1 MEDIEIIS
9 LYFERDE
16 RAISETDSKYGSRL
30 HRLADN
36 LLAKEDGEEC
46 VNDTYLSAWN
56 SIPPVRPVHFCAWL
70 LKVLRNHIGHRL
82 SRLNAAKRKAVVGE
96 LSDELL
102 TCIPGGSVEE
112 EIDMQELG
120 HTLSAFL
127 YSQNPDSRRMFIL
140 RYWFG
145 ESVREIADVTGST
158 ESRVKVNLHRT
169 RNRLRE
175 HLNREG
181 YTL

>member
-36 LLAKEDGEEC
+36 LLAREDGEEC

-82 SRLNAAKRKAVVGE
+82 SYMGSAKRRAVVGE
-96 LSDELL
+96 LTDELL
-102 TCIPGGSVEE
+102 MCIPGSSVEE

-120 HTLSAFL
+120 RTLSAFL
-127 YSQNPDSRRMFIL
+127 YSQNPDSRRIFIL

-145 ESVREIADVTGST
+145 ESVKEIADATGST
-158 ESRVKVNLHRT
+158 ESRIKVNLHRT
-169 RNRLRE
+169 RNRLKE
-175 HLNREG
+175 HLKREG
-181 YTL
+181 YSV